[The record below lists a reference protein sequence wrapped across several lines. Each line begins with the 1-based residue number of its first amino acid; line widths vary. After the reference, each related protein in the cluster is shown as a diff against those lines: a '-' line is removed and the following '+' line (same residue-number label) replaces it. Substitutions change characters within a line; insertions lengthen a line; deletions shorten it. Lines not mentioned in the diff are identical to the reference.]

1 LILFDTNV
9 LVYAVDL
16 EAPQHPASRALVEAV
31 AEGRIKGAVVSQVL
45 LEFYAVVT
53 DRRRVRQPLQPEEA
67 WEQVV
72 SLNGI
77 FRVLDAGPRAF
88 EYLKTL
94 LAASGVKGGDIF
106 DAYLVAQMKALEIS
120 LLCTYNTRDFTGYDG
135 IVARTPEEIL
145 GRDW

>member
-1 LILFDTNV
+1 MILFDTNV

-16 EAPQHPASRALVEAV
+16 DAPQHPASRALVEAV
-31 AEGRIKGAVVSQVL
+31 AEGRIKGALVLQIL

-72 SLNGI
+72 SLSDI
-77 FRVLDAGPRAF
+77 FQVLDAGPRVF
-88 EYLKTL
+88 EHLKTL
-94 LAASGVKGGDIF
+94 VAASRVKGGDIF

-135 IVARTPEEIL
+135 VIARTPEEIL
-145 GRDW
+145 GRN